1 MPKGGATDRP
11 RRTATNRRPERCPER
26 GLKERRGR
34 FMSRRGSASV
44 RQLTLPL
51 GRTVHGD
58 ELAAGAWGADAP
70 VEGSPST

>member
-1 MPKGGATDRP
+1 MPKGGVTDRP

-51 GRTVHGD
+51 GP
-58 ELAAGAWGADAP
+58 LASLDADKGKLVIEEAAL
-70 VEGSPST
+70 V